1 MKKNSIIILLSI
13 TYCFFS
19 CGNNEKK
26 QPKRVQ
32 PVNTLNP
39 VSETVPTDK
48 EIVTKAITANP
59 KINNQNNAVI
69 KDTIFPKNDTL
80 KNDTKNNTVEIKKE
94 DNTELINFVNIRKIL
109 SRSKVGQTLTQKELT
124 QKFEIPEEAVK
135 LVKSV
140 TKTAEDEIAVKWHST
155 WFVEKVSDAKFTDA
169 KMKVKFVANKMY
181 TSGKAIGIKY
191 NKKIYND
198 LIIVGRSAYIPTV
211 KGYHWQIGK

>member
-69 KDTIFPKNDTL
+69 KDTIFPKTDTI

>member
-1 MKKNSIIILLSI
+1 MKKTSIIILLSI

-32 PVNTLNP
+32 SVNTLNP
-39 VSETVPTDK
+39 VSETASNNK
-48 EIVTKAITANP
+48 EILTKVIAANP
-59 KINNQNNAVI
+59 KINNQNNTGI
-69 KDTIFPKNDTL
+69 KDTILLKTDTL
-80 KNDTKNNTVEIKKE
+80 KKDAKNNTAEIKKD

-124 QKFEIPEEAVK
+124 QNFEIPEEAVK

-140 TKTAEDEIAVKWHST
+140 TKTAEDEIDIKWHST

-169 KMKVKFVANKMY
+169 RMKVKFVANKMY
-181 TSGKAIGIKY
+181 TSGQAIGIKY

-198 LIIVGRSAYIPTV
+198 LIIIGHSAYIPTI